1 MIKKNKKGKKGL
13 ENFVGKD
20 RIIGRPIRLNKQELI
35 CHPGKD
41 YASLIFFGDTHYGH
55 PCCDVE
61 RIKEMLEY
69 CLCHNIYIL
78 GMGDYIEGGLRDS
91 VGDSVFMQ
99 KLNPEEQMEYII
111 ELMEP
116 LVKKGLLLGLLMGNH
131 EERILKATSVNV
143 TKFMAKF
150 LKVPYLGNAIWNLFT
165 VEKQEYTVYAFH
177 GVSGS
182 KFIHTKIKALIDV
195 SHSFHADLIAM
206 GHVHEIANA
215 STPFQ
220 EVDKNNKII
229 ECKKF
234 HVLTGHYLK
243 YDKSYAQ
250 GKGFPI
256 GKMGSPK
263 VKLFSSKRDI
273 HISE

>member
-1 MIKKNKKGKKGL
+1 MIRKNKKQENGL

-20 RIIGRPIRLNKQELI
+20 KIIGRPIRLNKQKLT

-41 YASLIFFGDTHYGH
+41 YASVVFFGDTHYGH
-55 PCCDVE
+55 PCCDIE
-61 RIKEMLEY
+61 RAKRMLDY
-69 CLCHNIYIL
+69 CLCHNVYIL
-78 GMGDYIEGGLRDS
+78 GMGDYVEAGLRDS

-99 KLNPEEQMEYII
+99 NPNPEEQMEYMI

-116 LVKKGLLLGLLMGNH
+116 LAKKGLLLGLLMGNH
-131 EERILKATSVNV
+131 EERILKTTSVNI
-143 TKFMAKF
+143 TKLMVKF
-150 LKVPYLGNAIWNLFT
+150 LKVPYLDNAIWNLFT
-165 VEKQEYTVYAFH
+165 VGKQSYSVYALH
-177 GVSGS
+177 GASGS
-182 KFIHTKIKALIDV
+182 RFIYTKMKALIDI
-195 SHSFHADLIAM
+195 SHSFDADLIAM

-215 STPFQ
+215 STLVQ
-220 EVDKNNKII
+220 KLGKNNKII

-243 YDKSYAQ
+243 HDKSYAQ

-256 GKMGSPK
+256 SKMGSPK